1 MRETTLAGLIGV
13 NAGSVD
19 LCTAP
24 EAGLRI
30 TVNSNVTFSHNL
42 DEAGLQQN
50 GDTYSTANFESSEQA
65 IVSGSRGQRRQ
76 LHPEPGGGLRVNRRL
91 YRSRSDSMLGG
102 VAGGVADYFDMDP
115 SIVRIVWA
123 VLALVTGGIFLVLY
137 IVMWIVV
144 PEGPSAATVAR
155 AAPPNATTPGPD
167 EPGSEARPS
176 PSHSPGAAAEAPAPD
191 WETHERRLRRG
202 GSGGAVIFGVIL
214 IGLGVWFLIDQYVPD
229 INTDLLWPVALV
241 VLGIVLL
248 VVALRRPS
256 SQ

>member
-1 MRETTLAGLIGV
+1 M
-13 NAGSVD
+13 
-19 LCTAP
+19 
-24 EAGLRI
+24 
-30 TVNSNVTFSHNL
+30 
-42 DEAGLQQN
+42 
-50 GDTYSTANFESSEQA
+50 
-65 IVSGSRGQRRQ
+65 
-76 LHPEPGGGLRVNRRL
+76 NRRL

-115 SIVRIVWA
+115 SIVRVVWA

-155 AAPPNATTPGPD
+155 AASPNATTPGPA
-167 EPGSEARPS
+167 EPGSEATAEPGS
-176 PSHSPGAAAEAPAPD
+176 EATAEPALPGAAAEAPAPD
-191 WETHERRLRRG
+191 WETQERRLRRG